1 MYLKPIL
8 NDCMKITF
16 ANDWEDLIMHM
27 KSEHE
32 GVKYPCDQCDYKAT
46 WKHSLKR
53 HFKSKH
59 VGVKHACDQCDHK
72 ATQRSDLF
80 IHIISE
86 HEGVRY
92 SCDQCDY
99 KAKAKKYLST

>member
-32 GVKYPCDQCDYKAT
+32 GVKYPCDQCD
-46 WKHSLKR
+46 
-53 HFKSKH
+53 
-59 VGVKHACDQCDHK
+59 
-72 ATQRSDLF
+72 
-80 IHIISE
+80 
-86 HEGVRY
+86 
-92 SCDQCDY
+92 
-99 KAKAKKYLST
+99 